1 MNETKFNRLIISM
14 KEIHFYSNKI
24 KSLILMILSGIFTI
38 GLWRIDFGKE
48 NLLLAVVLYLALGLF
63 AFGFVYAALLL
74 FRTKPLLTVTDR
86 QVIIYN
92 VLRKP
97 TTIGFDNV
105 LLFCTSDIRHFWI
118 KTAEF
123 IHIVLKQPKKNH
135 NILDHISS
143 KLVQNSGSL
152 EYSIQTDMLNVK
164 VKVLLELL
172 QSKIRPYSLLEKEN

>member
-1 MNETKFNRLIISM
+1 M
-14 KEIHFYSNKI
+14 KEIHFYSHKT
-24 KSLILMILSGIFTI
+24 KSLFLMILSGIFTF

-48 NLLLAVVLYLALGLF
+48 NLLLVIVLYLALGLF

-74 FRTKPLLTVTDR
+74 FRTKPLLTITDR

-97 TTIGFDNV
+97 TAIDFDDV
-105 LLFCTSDIRHFWI
+105 LLFCTSDIKHLWI

-123 IHIVLKQPKKNH
+123 IHIVLKHPKKNP
-135 NILDHISS
+135 NLLDHISS
-143 KLVQNSGSL
+143 KLIRNSESL

-172 QSKIRPYSLLEKEN
+172 QSKIRPYSLFNNENFENHNKD